1 MVERMIFWTNDVDTT
16 GFPFRRKQNWIAI
29 FEHTKHFR
37 SYKTFSLIFW
47 DTVTDCVSK
56 DKLKICKIK
65 SKYHLGVG
73 ETFRT
78 KTRNLDAIK
87 EKVDVFGYIKF
98 LNIYGKKALVNK
110 VNIQMVD
117 LKKMSSAGDS
127 QYIYNI
133 YTVL

>member
-1 MVERMIFWTNDVDTT
+1 M
-16 GFPFRRKQNWIAI
+16 
-29 FEHTKHFR
+29 
-37 SYKTFSLIFW
+37 
-47 DTVTDCVSK
+47 
-56 DKLKICKIK
+56 
-65 SKYHLGVG
+65 G

-78 KTRNLDAIK
+78 KTRNLGGIK

-98 LNIYGKKALVNK
+98 LNICGKKGLVIK

-117 LKKMSSAGDS
+117 LKKMYSAGDS